1 MYRQPWS
8 CLVLLS
14 VLLASLPVRADGD
27 EKPKGEVTDFEDIDD
42 FGEFDIQ
49 DLVEVVFTAAKHE
62 QDIADSPSA
71 ITVITR
77 EQIENTH
84 CTDVACLLR
93 TVPEVDVIRVKPM
106 WAAVGA
112 RAFTDFFE
120 NRALVLVDGREIND
134 EIFGLV
140 FWQALPV
147 HLDQI
152 ERIEVIRGP
161 GSSLY
166 GANAHSLVVSI
177 FTRRPGENTAEAFLG
192 SGEHNRDS
200 LHLGMGQRFGG
211 WSLSLSAGLENADH
225 WQHRGVLQ
233 RDVQRL
239 RLNLST
245 ESGLGITTVRAGLAS
260 VQGAIYYVLGPVD
273 LRDATFAD
281 VSVEHETDF
290 IRGRVSFS
298 LMKAVL
304 PITPDWERATI
315 SYQGLNLGDI
325 PGKIPFTDTNL
336 DAEVQV
342 TYRPFEGNLLIA
354 GCNYRWIWGQS
365 EETDPES
372 MHQHRLGAFLHDE
385 QRLFDRL
392 ILTGGVR
399 LDYNN
404 ITPFIVS
411 PRLAGVL
418 RLTEDQRL
426 RLAFGMAFRKPSFI
440 NSSVHIKNIFPQ
452 PAFPEFQTF
461 FENAIGNQDLKN
473 ESIATLEAGYHGR
486 FLDSRLTV
494 EANAFYNA
502 YRDTITFY
510 IDMVT
515 NSLGIP
521 DLVRSVARYENK
533 GREVDSLGGSLSA
546 TYRIKRVLLL
556 GLNYTYRY
564 SFYISDP
571 VGFLEAGGGK
581 EGDRVSW
588 EPAHMGNLFFSYL
601 PEVGLRLGLSLH
613 AASSREGF
621 ISTGGAFDRR
631 ITVSEEAR
639 GFLSGFVSW
648 RLDAGAGF
656 VELGLKAF
664 NFLQV
669 PFRDLPGDAQAKEG
683 ELGGEILGRRI
694 FLYVRG
700 AI

>member
-1 MYRQPWS
+1 MVVL
-8 CLVLLS
+8 LVLFM
-14 VLLASLPVRADGD
+14 ALPVRAEET
-27 EKPKGEVTDFEDIDD
+27 EKDKGEVKDFEGIDD
-42 FGEFDIQ
+42 FREFDLE
-49 DLVEVVFTAAKHE
+49 DLVDVVFTAAKHE

-93 TVPEVDVIRVKPM
+93 MVPEVDVIRVKPM

-120 NRALVLVDGREIND
+120 NRTLVLIDGREIND

-152 ERIEVIRGP
+152 ERIEIIRGP

-166 GANAHSLVVSI
+166 GANAHSMVVSI
-177 FTRRPGENTAEAFLG
+177 FTRKIGENTVEAFFG

-200 LHLGMGQRFGG
+200 IHLGMGQQVGG

-225 WQHRGVLQ
+225 WQVRNLNQ
-233 RDVQRL
+233 REIRRL

-245 ESGLGITTVRAGLAS
+245 ESPLGITTLRAGLAS
-260 VQGAIYYVLGPVD
+260 VEGAIYYVLGPVD

-281 VSVEHETDF
+281 VAVSHQTDF
-290 IRGRVSFS
+290 IRGQVSFS

-304 PITPDWERATI
+304 PITPDWETATI

-354 GCNYRWIWGQS
+354 GGNYRWIWGKS
-365 EETDPES
+365 EELDPES
-372 MHQHRLGAFLHDE
+372 MHQHRVGVFVHDE
-385 QRLFDRL
+385 QRFFNQLV
-392 ILTGGVR
+392 LTGGIR

-404 ITPFIVS
+404 ITPFTVS
-411 PRLAGVL
+411 PRIAGVW
-418 RLTEDQRL
+418 RFAEDQRL

-452 PAFPEFQTF
+452 PAFPEFETF
-461 FENAIGNQDLKN
+461 FKNAIGNDDLKN
-473 ESIATLEAGYHGR
+473 ESITTLEAGYHGR
-486 FLDSRLTV
+486 FLDSRLTL
-494 EANAFYNA
+494 EANALYNR

-510 IDMVT
+510 IEMVT
-515 NSLGIP
+515 NNLGIP
-521 DLVRSVARYENK
+521 DLVHSKARYENK
-533 GREVDSLGGSLSA
+533 GREVDSLGGSISA
-546 TYRIKRVLLL
+546 TFRIKRILLV

-588 EPAHMGNLFFSYL
+588 EPAHMGNLFFHYL
-601 PEVGLRLGLSLH
+601 PESGLRLGMSLH
-613 AASSREGF
+613 ADSERDGF
-621 ISTGGAFDRR
+621 ISTGGAFDQR
-631 ITVSEEAR
+631 IIVPEPAR
-639 GFLSGFVSW
+639 FFLSGFAAW
-648 RLDAGAGF
+648 RFEAGPGF
-656 VELGLKAF
+656 VEVGMKAF

-669 PFRDLPGDAQAKEG
+669 PFRDLPGDAYAAEG
-683 ELGGEILGRRI
+683 ELGGEVLGRRI
-694 FLYVRG
+694 FLFVRG
-700 AI
+700 AV